1 MVGQLRPIPDRDMAG
16 VFGWGYARVAVKAS
30 FCKANGN
37 QEKDTDKRFA
47 KYNGVFAGKFQ
58 SNFEI
63 QKSQFIRKSKDL
75 VNIFNKWKTK
85 DKHEYSSHFSPEKW
99 KSLPQIQKQQH
110 TRESCGAC
118 TVHHFLFQSKFP
130 VKSNFLLAKG
140 EARGLTD
147 ITNKP
152 KFEKQKPVKPTQT
165 AIIQAAETC
174 LEALEPKFQKIFQMK
189 FVEALSKS
197 KKTGL
202 QKKFSKSEC
211 KSINRKQKRQEKQHM
226 SSLLKEN
233 EALTFLANR
242 KSFKQY
248 DSERKTLFFEPK
260 EVAQKR
266 VEKRHMQED
275 LGIVKKKR
283 HSPDHNSLE
292 FDKAG
297 MINEINNKKEGEEV
311 QFTLLLLVD
320 AICRSENCKL
330 KHKTTRLVRM
340 IHY

>member
-16 VFGWGYARVAVKAS
+16 VFECGCARVAVKAS

-37 QEKDTDKRFA
+37 QEKDTDERFA

-63 QKSQFIRKSKDL
+63 QNSSSENQRTWSTL
-75 VNIFNKWKTK
+75 FNKWKTK

-99 KSLPQIQKQQH
+99 KSLPQIQKQQY
-110 TRESCGAC
+110 TRESCRSC

-130 VKSNFLLAKG
+130 VKSNFLLAKD
-140 EARGLTD
+140 EAHGLTD

-152 KFEKQKPVKPTQT
+152 KFEKQRPVKPTKT
-165 AIIQAAETC
+165 AIIQAAETYE
-174 LEALEPKFQKIFQMK
+174 EALEPKFQKIFQMT

-202 QKKFSKSEC
+202 ERKLSKSEC
-211 KSINRKQKRQEKQHM
+211 KSVNRKQKRQEKQHM

-248 DSERKTLFFEPK
+248 DSERKALFFEPK

-275 LGIVKKKR
+275 LGIVKKKDILQTTT
-283 HSPDHNSLE
+283 HL
-292 FDKAG
+292 
-297 MINEINNKKEGEEV
+297 
-311 QFTLLLLVD
+311 TL
-320 AICRSENCKL
+320 
-330 KHKTTRLVRM
+330 TTQG
-340 IHY
+340 